1 MFVISVK
8 KVWFIFNKK
17 KMAFYEK
24 RRMVLAEEREVNQNW
39 EVETVYDGNTPDKF
53 IAFEK
58 FLNGA
63 ERTVVIP
70 GWDSFVL

>member
-1 MFVISVK
+1 
-8 KVWFIFNKK
+8 
-17 KMAFYEK
+17 MAFYEK

-58 FLNGA
+58 FLNGV

-70 GWDSFVL
+70 G